1 MKARDCLPLWYS
13 FCTLHFA
20 LCILLASHSITP
32 ADIIADML
40 RRILAGLAILS
51 LVAGA
56 ALLIFW
62 WRSYH
67 HTDHFA
73 VGSFATN
80 RTEFT
85 AHGGNVMV
93 SRSQSVG
100 GMIMTQSSFYQF
112 RQIAAGSL
120 VIPALW
126 LAITI
131 RAKLPHPGRPPRK

>member
-1 MKARDCLPLWYS
+1 M
-13 FCTLHFA
+13 
-20 LCILLASHSITP
+20 TP
-32 ADIIADML
+32 ML

-56 ALLIFW
+56 ALLFIL

-67 HTDHFA
+67 LTDHFA
-73 VGSFATN
+73 FGSFQTN

-85 AHGGNVMV
+85 THAGNVMV

-100 GMIMTQSSFYQF
+100 GMIVTQSSFYPI
-112 RQIAAGSL
+112 RQVAGCSL
-120 VIPALW
+120 IIPAFW

-131 RAKLPHPGRPPRK
+131 RAKLPRPGRPPRK

>member
-1 MKARDCLPLWYS
+1 
-13 FCTLHFA
+13 
-20 LCILLASHSITP
+20 
-32 ADIIADML
+32 ML
-40 RRILAGLAILS
+40 RRILAGLSILS

-73 VGSFATN
+73 VGSFDTN

-85 AHGGNVMV
+85 THDGTLMV

-100 GMIMTQSSFYQF
+100 GLIFQSWTSF
-112 RQIAAGSL
+112 
-120 VIPALW
+120 
-126 LAITI
+126 
-131 RAKLPHPGRPPRK
+131 LPSSA